1 MTVTYQKEKILMTD
15 NNEIQFFSTRW
26 CPDCFR
32 AKRILDQRKVA
43 YKYIDI
49 NTDADGCA
57 QVEKINKGNR
67 SVPTIVFPDGDV
79 LVEPSNTA
87 LKKKLDSL
95 EGK

>member
-1 MTVTYQKEKILMTD
+1 MTD
-15 NNEIQFFSTRW
+15 NTEIQFFSTRW

-32 AKRILDQRKVA
+32 AKRILDQRGVA

-57 QVEKINKGNR
+57 QVEKINNGNR
-67 SVPTIVFPDGDV
+67 SVPTIVFPDGDI
-79 LVEPSNTA
+79 LVEPSNAA

-95 EGK
+95 EEKSNP